1 MRKTVK
7 VDLVAVYLK
16 HGDEKNTPKCSI
28 TTTYPLILLPT
39 QQEKK
44 TVASLWEKGV
54 EDKVLQ
60 N

>member
-44 TVASLWEKGV
+44 
-54 EDKVLQ
+54 Q
-60 N
+60 